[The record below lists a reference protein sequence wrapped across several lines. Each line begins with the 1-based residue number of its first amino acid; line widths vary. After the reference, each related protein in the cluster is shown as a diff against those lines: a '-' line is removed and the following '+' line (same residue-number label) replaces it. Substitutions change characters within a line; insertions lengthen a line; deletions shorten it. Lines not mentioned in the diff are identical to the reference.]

1 MKNLHHHLHALPLNQ
16 HHTFLSPDTQ
26 ILHLLKNGALS
37 QALNLLN
44 TSQPTLSLKPVIYA
58 SLLQTCVKTS
68 SFHHGTSVHAHVLK
82 SGLHSDRFVGNS
94 LLTLYFKLSPG
105 PHLSQARKLFDSL
118 SIKDVISWTSL
129 ISGYT
134 RSGLPHQSISLFHQ
148 MLTFP
153 IQPNA
158 FTLSSVVK
166 ACSQLNN
173 LTLGRCFHSMVIT
186 RGFDSNT
193 VVSCSLIDMYGW
205 SRAVEDAQRVF
216 DDLPEKDDVFCW
228 TAIVS
233 TFTRNDMF
241 KEALKLFYVMQR
253 VRGLVPDGFTFGT
266 VLTACANLGLLRQGK
281 EVHAKVVGLGFGG
294 NVVVESSL
302 LDMYGKCGSV
312 RHSRIVF
319 DRLSDDKNSVTWTAM
334 LGVYCQNKEYQNVL
348 DLVRERGVLD
358 FYGFGIVLRACSGL
372 AAVNHGKEVHCK
384 YVRNGGWKDVII
396 ESALVDLYAK
406 CGMVDFA
413 RTVFAHMEVRNLITW
428 NSMISGFAQN
438 GNGVEALVL
447 FEDMIK
453 EGIIPDSIT
462 FVAVLFAC
470 SHAGLV
476 DEGRRFFALMGE
488 YGIKPV
494 VEHYNCMIDLLGRA
508 EFIEEA
514 ECLLENADCKY
525 DKSLWAALLGA
536 CTKCSDYDT
545 AERIA
550 KKMIELEPNFHLSY
564 VLLGNI
570 YREVGRWDDALEIRK
585 LMEDRGVKK
594 LPGKSWIDSENR
606 KGSHVNACTGKGD
619 SSMREAI

>member
-1 MKNLHHHLHALPLNQ
+1 MKNLHHHLHHHLHALP
-16 HHTFLSPDTQ
+16 FLSSDTQ
-26 ILHLLKNGALS
+26 ILHLLKSGALS
-37 QALNLLN
+37 QALTLLN

-94 LLTLYFKLSPG
+94 LLTLYFKLNPG
-105 PHLSQARKLFDSL
+105 PRLSHARQLFDSL
-118 SIKDVISWTSL
+118 SVKDVISWTSL

-134 RSGLPHQSISLFHQ
+134 RNNLPHHSISLFHQ

-158 FTLSSVVK
+158 FTLSSVIK
-166 ACSQLNN
+166 ACSMLNN
-173 LTLGRCFHSMVIT
+173 LTLARCFHSLVIT
-186 RGFDSNT
+186 RGFDWNT
-193 VVSCSLIDMYGW
+193 VVTCSLIDMYGW
-205 SRAVEDAQRVF
+205 NRAVQDARKVF
-216 DDLPEKDDVFCW
+216 DELNERDDVFCW
-228 TAIVS
+228 TSIVS
-233 TFTRNDMF
+233 AYTRNDMF
-241 KEALKLFYVMQR
+241 KEGLRLFYVMNR

-302 LDMYGKCGSV
+302 LDMYGKCGCV
-312 RHSRIVF
+312 RLSRIVF
-319 DRLSDDKNSVTWTAM
+319 DRLSDDKNSVSWTAM

-348 DLVRERGVLD
+348 GLVRERGVVD
-358 FYGFGIVLRACSGL
+358 FYAFGIVLRACSGL

-384 YVRNGGWKDVII
+384 YVREGGWKDVII

-413 RTVFAHMEVRNLITW
+413 RTVFVHMEVRNLITW

-438 GNGVEALVL
+438 GRGVEALAL

-453 EGIIPDSIT
+453 EGIKPDSIT

-470 SHAGLV
+470 CHAGLV
-476 DEGRRFFALMGE
+476 DEGKRFFVLMGE

-536 CTKCSDYDT
+536 CTKGSDYDT
-545 AERIA
+545 AERVA

-570 YREVGRWDDALEIRK
+570 YREVGRWDDAVEIRK

-594 LPGKSWIDSENR
+594 LPGKSWIDSENW
-606 KGSHVNACTGKGD
+606 KGSRVNVYTEKSV
-619 SSMREAI
+619 SSTREAIS